1 MIKFKNK
8 IKDFEIP
15 TSYADL
21 KVKDLSY
28 LIENSD
34 NELLILE
41 KLTGLNSVELSILD
55 LSEIPEYLAFL
66 KKDPLEGADESDTLE
81 IDGVFY
87 TLPESLGQCIYAQ
100 KIISCSAIA
109 KNNPLQIL
117 STYLQ
122 PLIDS
127 KAFDSLRLKETET
140 LLNDLNVESVYSCV
154 KYILNKLKTIL
165 EKESEF
171 LKSDITHE
179 QKAAGIENFNALGD
193 FNTIDL
199 IASKYCYT
207 HEQVEGLKYDLIFL
221 ILYKSNLTSKF
232 EKAYS
237 ELMKTPNK

>member
-21 KVKDLSY
+21 KVKDMSY
-28 LIENSD
+28 LIEHSD

-41 KLTGLNSVELSILD
+41 RLTGLNSVQLSMLD
-55 LSEIPEYLAFL
+55 LSEIPEYLTFL
-66 KKDPLEGADESDTLE
+66 KTDPLEVAEESDTLE

-87 TLPESLGQCIYAQ
+87 TLPESLGAKEYGQ
-100 KIISCSAIA
+100 KIISCQAIA

-117 STYLQ
+117 SVYLQ
-122 PLIDS
+122 PLIDG
-127 KAFDSLRLKETET
+127 KEFDSLRLKETET
-140 LLNDLNVESVYSCV
+140 LLNKLNVESVYSCI
-154 KYILNKLKTIL
+154 KYILNKLKLIL

-179 QKAAGIENFNALGD
+179 QKAAGIENFNVLGD

-207 HEQVEGLKYDLIFL
+207 HKEVERLEYDLIFL
-221 ILYKSNLTSKF
+221 ILYKSNLTTKF
-232 EKAYS
+232 EKAYA
-237 ELMKTPNK
+237 EIMKTTN

>member
-28 LIENSD
+28 LIDNSD

-66 KKDPLEGADESDTLE
+66 KTDPLEVAEESDSLE
-81 IDGVFY
+81 INGVFY
-87 TLPESLGQCIYAQ
+87 TLPESLGAKEYGQ
-100 KIISCSAIA
+100 KIISCQAIA

-117 STYLQ
+117 SVYLQ
-122 PLIDS
+122 PLIDG

-140 LLNDLNVESVYSCV
+140 LLNDLNVESVYSCI
-154 KYILNKLKTIL
+154 KYILNKLKLIL
-165 EKESEF
+165 EKESDL

-179 QKAAGIENFNALGD
+179 QKAAGIENFNVLGD

-199 IASKYCYT
+199 TASKYGYT
-207 HEQVEGLKYDLIFL
+207 HKEVERLEYDLIFL
-221 ILYKSNLTSKF
+221 ILYKSNLTTKF
-232 EKAYS
+232 EKAYT
-237 ELMKTPNK
+237 EIMKTAN